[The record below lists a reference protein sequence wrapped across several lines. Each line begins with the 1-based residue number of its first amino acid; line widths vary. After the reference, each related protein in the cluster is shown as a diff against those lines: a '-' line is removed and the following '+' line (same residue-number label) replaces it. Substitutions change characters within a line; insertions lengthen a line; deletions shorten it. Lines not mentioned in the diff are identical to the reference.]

1 MLKHFSEQQKDILK
15 IVIAATIFAIAMALH
30 HTSGGAG
37 AIALFLVA
45 YAIVGYGPVSKA
57 VRNIAHGEIFD
68 ENFLMTV
75 ATIGALV
82 LRQWDEAVAVMLF
95 YAVGEAFE
103 HYAVNKSRGSI
114 ADLMDI
120 CPDYANRLTE
130 GGEETVD
137 PYDVLPGDIII
148 VRPGERIPLD
158 GVIVEGA
165 GSLDTSALT
174 GESIPVDAAEGQAVS
189 SGCIDLDGLLKIRVT
204 SEFEESTVARILD
217 LVENSGSKK
226 AKVEKFIT
234 KFARYYTPAVVFS
247 ALALAVIPPLILHGG
262 WSDWIYRALL
272 FLIISCPCAL
282 VISVPLAFFGGVGAA
297 SRIGVLVKGSDY
309 LEAMADVDT
318 LVFDKTGTLTTG
330 VFKVQSVTP
339 ATVTVQGQEAAGAD
353 ATAAGTAETVPLVTP
368 EQLLGLAA
376 HIEIYSNHPI
386 ARSIKEAYGKELMA
400 SNVSDVTEISGKGI
414 RALIEGSVYYAG
426 NAGLMHDLGI
436 EDYPQQEAATL
447 VHVAYGG
454 AEASSG
460 SPDGTAAEGAVYLGH
475 ISIAD
480 TVKPNA
486 AKAISMMKQS
496 GIEKT
501 VMLTGDREIIA
512 AGVAEE
518 LGIDEHFAGLLPAD
532 KVEIF
537 ETILKTA
544 QGKVGFTGD
553 GINDAPTLAR
563 ADIGLAMGGMGQ
575 QAAIE
580 AADIVIMDDDMAK
593 IPMIKRIAK
602 RTISIAKQNVI
613 FALAVKFAVL
623 ILGAVGI
630 ANMWMAVFAD
640 VGVSVICI
648 LNSMRMIVN
657 SRKQAERL

>member
-1 MLKHFSEQQKDILK
+1 MLKNLSKQQKDIFK
-15 IVIAATIFAIAMALH
+15 IAAAAVIFVIAMVLH
-30 HTSGGAG
+30 HLPD
-37 AIALFLVA
+37 IAPAPAVILLFLAA
-45 YAIVGYGPVSKA
+45 YIIVGYGPVSKA
-57 VRNIAHGEIFD
+57 VVNISHGKVFD

-95 YAVGEAFE
+95 YAIGEAFE

-114 ADLMDI
+114 SDLMDI
-120 CPDYANRLTE
+120 CPDFANRITE
-130 GGEETVD
+130 DGEETVD
-137 PYDVLPGDIII
+137 PYDIMPGDIII

-158 GVIVEGA
+158 GVITEGA
-165 GSLDTSALT
+165 GSLDSSALT
-174 GESIPVDAAEGQAVS
+174 GESIPIDVAEGMAVS
-189 SGCIDLDGLLKIRVT
+189 SGCIDLNGVLKIRVT
-204 SEFEESTVARILD
+204 SEFDDSTVARILD

-226 AKVEKFIT
+226 ARVEKFIT

-318 LVFDKTGTLTTG
+318 IVFDKTGTLTTG
-330 VFKVQSVTP
+330 IFKVAGITP
-339 ATVTVQGQEAAGAD
+339 AL
-353 ATAAGTAETVPLVTP
+353 AEDGSSLMT
-368 EQLLGLAA
+368 EDQLLGLAA
-376 HIEIYSNHPI
+376 HIEMYSNHPI
-386 ARSIKEAYGKELMA
+386 ARSIKEAYANDLSE
-400 SNVSDVTEISGKGI
+400 SNVSDVTEISGKGM
-414 RALIEGSVYYAG
+414 RAVIEGSVYYAG

-436 EDYPQQEAATL
+436 DDYPQDEAATL
-447 VHVAYGG
+447 VHIACAGSADSLSG
-454 AEASSG
+454 AEAE
-460 SPDGTAAEGAVYLGH
+460 PEHALYLGH
-475 ISIAD
+475 IAISDAI
-480 TVKPNA
+480 KPNA
-486 AKAISMMKQS
+486 QKAISLMKQS
-496 GIEKT
+496 GIDRT

-512 AGVAEE
+512 DKVAGE
-518 LGIDEHFAGLLPAD
+518 LGIDEHISGLLPEG
-532 KVEIF
+532 KVEAF
-537 ETILKTA
+537 EQIITGSD
-544 QGKVGFTGD
+544 GKVAFVGD

-580 AADIVIMDDDMAK
+580 AADIVIMDDDPSK
-593 IPMIKRIAK
+593 IPVIKRISK
-602 RTISIAKQNVI
+602 RTISIAKQNVV

-623 ILGAVGI
+623 ILGAIGL
-630 ANMWMAVFAD
+630 ANMWLAVFAD

-648 LNSMRMIVN
+648 LNSMRMIVS
-657 SRKQAERL
+657 SRKEAERI